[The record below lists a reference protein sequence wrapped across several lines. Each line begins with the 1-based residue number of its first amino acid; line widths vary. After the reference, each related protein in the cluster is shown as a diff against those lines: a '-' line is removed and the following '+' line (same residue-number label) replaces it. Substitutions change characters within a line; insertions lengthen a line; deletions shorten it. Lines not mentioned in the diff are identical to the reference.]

1 MLVIEDVYTI
11 AFTACNK
18 LFPFLLRKI
27 IFMVAHNKIDRT
39 YVRKLFHKLQRAVNI
54 GKYLVNTVPCDKDI
68 VRLTVFDLFRQPIY
82 VAFAP
87 LVVEVR
93 YLNYLTALE
102 ALRQVIKMR

>member
-27 IFMVAHNKIDRT
+27 IFVVAHNKIDRT
-39 YVRKLFHKLQRAVNI
+39 YVRELFHKLKGAVNI
-54 GKYLVNTVPCDKDI
+54 GKNLIHAVPCNKDI
-68 VRLTVFDLFRQPIY
+68 VRLTVFDLFRQSVYI
-82 VAFAP
+82 ALAP
-87 LVVEVR
+87 LVVKVR

-102 ALRQVIKMR
+102 TLR

>member
-18 LFPFLLRKI
+18 LFPFHLRKI
-27 IFMVAHNKIDRT
+27 VFMVAHNKIDRT
-39 YVRKLFHKLQRAVNI
+39 YLRELFHKLKGAVNI
-54 GKYLVNTVPCDKDI
+54 GKYLIYAVPCDKDI

-82 VAFAP
+82 IALAP

-102 ALRQVIKMR
+102 ALRQVVKMR

>member
-1 MLVIEDVYTI
+1 MLVVEDVYTI

-54 GKYLVNTVPCDKDI
+54 GEDLVYAVPCNKGI
-68 VRLTVFDLFRQPIY
+68 VRLAVFDLFVSLSI
-82 VAFAP
+82 
-87 LVVEVR
+87 
-93 YLNYLTALE
+93 
-102 ALRQVIKMR
+102 